1 METIYIVDAFTDRP
15 FAGNPAAVCV
25 LSGDKPDS
33 WLQAV
38 AMELNLAET
47 AFVWAQASGFRIR
60 WFTPESE
67 EELCGH
73 ATLASAHILWEQG
86 YLAGGAHAVFAS
98 RSGRLTADRT
108 NDGDIT
114 LNFPAEPAAAICPPR
129 GLAELLGLTEAD
141 LLWTGRNRLDYIVE
155 LASEQLVRS
164 LKPDFAALRTLVAA
178 LDFRGVIVTA
188 RGSRTIGEAGV
199 AGVAGALSVSTDS
212 AFDCVSR
219 FFCAE
224 PTVPEDPVTG
234 SAHCCIGPYWAGKL
248 GRTDLV
254 AYQASAR
261 GGVLKLAM
269 KGDRVELGGRA
280 LTVLKGQLLV

>member
-1 METIYIVDAFTDRP
+1 METIYLVDAFTDRA

-25 LSGDKPDS
+25 LQEEKADS

-38 AMELNLAET
+38 AMEMNQAET
-47 AFVWAQASGFRIR
+47 AFVWPQAEGFRIR

-73 ATLASAHILWEQG
+73 ATLASAHILWEQAL
-86 YLAGGAHAVFAS
+86 LAGGQRAVFSS
-98 RSGRLTADRT
+98 RSGRLTADRDKT
-108 NDGDIT
+108 GGIT
-114 LNFPAEPAAAICPPR
+114 LNFPAEAAVAAEPPP
-129 GLAELLGLTEAD
+129 GLAELLGLRPSD
-141 LLWTGRNRLDYIVE
+141 LLWTGRNRLDYMVE
-155 LASEQLVRS
+155 LADEGLVRS

-188 RGSRTIGEAGV
+188 PGSPS
-199 AGVAGALSVSTDS
+199 GATSGR
-212 AFDCVSR
+212 FDCVSR

-234 SAHCCIGPYWAGKL
+234 SAHCCIGPYWAGRL
-248 GRTDLV
+248 GKSELL

-261 GGVLKLAM
+261 GGVLKLAI
-269 KGDRVELGGRA
+269 KGARIELGGQA